1 MGFFTRNNEPSDQ
14 SRGKEIRDKQWG
26 FTREPEQGTNINGRT
41 TIMNKNHE
49 NKLTMYMGV
58 ASVLGENS
66 SKTATL
72 PALEESITKFG
83 NVIGAIERKAKE
95 IDAVATGK
103 TVLKTECEDQLMD
116 DLMPAVSALSA
127 YAHTTGETVL
137 AVKSNVSETG
147 IRRLRDTEIIAKA
160 TGLMELVEANVE
172 KLKDYGVMGAT
183 VTTIRNRIDAFTDA
197 LGKKKSGFSDRSSMR
212 KSLFDLFDEA
222 DFLLTRQIDS
232 MMEQFR
238 KKETE
243 FYNSYFQARFI
254 KMMGAPRKAKAPTPL
269 AQPAN

>member
-1 MGFFTRNNEPSDQ
+1 
-14 SRGKEIRDKQWG
+14 
-26 FTREPEQGTNINGRT
+26 
-41 TIMNKNHE
+41 MNKNHE

-103 TVLKTECEDQLMD
+103 TVLKTECEDQLME
-116 DLMPAVSALSA
+116 DLMPAVFALSA

-137 AVKSNVSETG
+137 AVKSNVTEWG

-160 TGLMELVEANVE
+160 TGLLELVEANVAN
-172 KLKDYGVMGAT
+172 LKDYGITEST
-183 VTTIRNRIDAFTDA
+183 VTNIRNRIQAFMDA
-197 LGKKKSGFSDRSSMR
+197 LGKKESGFSDRTSMR
-212 KSLFDLFDEA
+212 KSLFDLFDEG

-243 FYNSYFQARFI
+243 FYNAYFQARFI
-254 KMMGAPRKAKAPTPL
+254 KMMGAPRKAKAATPL